1 MRIAI
6 KIGTSTLTY
15 PSGQMNI
22 RRVEALCKVL
32 SDIRNSGHELVV
44 ISSGAIGMGV
54 GKLKLSERPNDMP
67 TRQAAAAVGQCE
79 LMYFYDKLFTEYNYT
94 TAQILLT
101 AEDMQRDR
109 HPERLQNFVNT
120 INRLLE
126 LGVIPIINEND
137 TVATEEIAVGDNDH
151 LGAQVAVTIN
161 AELLVILTDTN
172 GLYTSDPHQN
182 SKAKRILEVRELTDD
197 IRKLAAGRGSALGT
211 GGMVTKID
219 AAELCMNAGIDVV
232 ITSGFQPSVL
242 YEVLDEQPVGTRFI
256 AKAPKEVA
264 SIKEKSNAHPM

>member
-1 MRIAI
+1 MRIAV

-22 RRVEALCKVL
+22 RRVESLCKVL

-54 GKLKLSERPNDMP
+54 GKLKLPERPNDMP
-67 TRQAAAAVGQCE
+67 TKQAAAAVGQCE

-101 AEDMQRDR
+101 AEDMQQDR

-151 LGAQVAVTIN
+151 LGAQVAVTVK
-161 AELLVILTDTN
+161 AELLIILTDTN
-172 GLYTSDPHQN
+172 GLYTSDPRQN
-182 SKAKRILEVRELTDD
+182 AKARRVLEVRELTDD
-197 IRKLAAGRGSALGT
+197 IRKSATGRGTSLGT
-211 GGMVTKID
+211 GGMITKIS
-219 AAELCMNAGIDVV
+219 AAEICMNAGIDVV
-232 ITSGFQPSVL
+232 ITSGLQPSVL
-242 YEVLDEQPVGTRFI
+242 YEVLDERPIGTRFI
-256 AKAPKEVA
+256 AKAKEA
-264 SIKEKSNAHPM
+264 TEK